1 MQEEKNTEPK
11 RWIQVSGAEYNA
23 GEVLYFATRE
33 MRVNDNPS
41 LLFAES
47 FANARRTAFAVAY
60 NLETG
65 FLGGSYRSH
74 AFKVKGLKE
83 FSENLEKKNIPF
95 FLFAGQNPVQDIL
108 EFILKHKIGA
118 LVIDFCPLHT
128 HKSWLKLLKQKLFIP
143 IFVVDSHNIV
153 PAWIVSKKQEY
164 GAYTLRPK
172 ITKLLSSFLKELPKV
187 QKQNARFSVKKKEI
201 NWEKL
206 LEDFPDK
213 SVPESTLFLPG
224 EKAAKKFLLK
234 FLENKIGGYAEKR
247 NDPGES
253 FQSNLSPYL
262 HYGQISALK
271 IALEALKLSHLPLEN
286 VFHPLK
292 NSASSKTEH
301 LSAFL
306 EELIV
311 RRELADNFCFYND
324 KYDSVLGFTE
334 WAQKSLHEAKS
345 DKREYIYTKK
355 EFEEAKT
362 HDDLWNACQRE
373 MKKTGKMHGYMRM
386 YWAKKILEW
395 TKSPEEALKIAIYL
409 NDKYELDGR
418 DPNGYTG
425 IAWSIG
431 GVHDRAWFPRKI
443 FGLVRYMARS
453 GCDKKFDTKTYIK
466 KWLSVAN

>member
-1 MQEEKNTEPK
+1 MQEDKKTEVK
-11 RWIQVSGAEYNA
+11 RWIRVSGAEYKD

-33 MRVNDNPS
+33 MRIEDNPS

-47 FANARRTAFAVAY
+47 FAKEKKTAFAVSY

-95 FLFAGQNPVQDIL
+95 FLFSGEKTIESVVD
-108 EFILKHKIGA
+108 FIEAHKIGA
-118 LVIDFCPLHT
+118 LVTDFCPLSS
-128 HKSWLKLLKQKLFIP
+128 HKAWLRHLRQKLSIP
-143 IFVVDSHNIV
+143 IFIVDSHNIV
-153 PAWIVSKKQEY
+153 PTWVSSQKQEY

-172 ITKLLSSFLKELPKV
+172 ITKLLPSFLKELPPLK
-187 QKQNARFSVKKKEI
+187 KQTALFSVKPKEI
-201 NWEKL
+201 NWENML
-206 LEDFPDK
+206 SDFPDK
-213 SVPESTLFLPG
+213 STPESTDFLPG
-224 EKAAKKFLLK
+224 EKEAKKVLSR
-234 FLENKIGGYAEKR
+234 FLEDKIRGYAEKR
-247 NDPGES
+247 NDPLQD

-262 HYGQISALK
+262 HYGQISALR
-271 IALEALKLSHLPLEN
+271 IALEALKILNLPFEK

-292 NSASSKTEH
+292 NAASSKTEH
-301 LSAFL
+301 VSAFL

-311 RRELADNFCFYND
+311 RRELADNFCFYNE
-324 KYDSVLGFTE
+324 KYDSFDGFPD
-334 WAQKSLHEAKS
+334 WAKNSLTDAKG
-345 DKREYIYTKK
+345 DEREFVYTKK

-362 HDDLWNACQRE
+362 HDNLWNACQRE
-373 MKKTGKMHGYMRM
+373 MVLTGKMHGYMRM

-418 DPNGYTG
+418 DPNGYAG

-431 GVHDRAWFPRKI
+431 GVHDRAWFPRKV

-453 GCDKKFDTKTYIK
+453 GCDKKFDTKAYIK
-466 KWLSVAN
+466 KWVK